1 MKKKHLFS
9 AVALAAVFAGC
20 SQDELISESNK
31 QSIGDRPMVEA
42 PTITLGTDTRMTTGN
57 NFAGVAWEAGDGFGA
72 CLMDKYE
79 ASAVS
84 SDNWTN
90 IFPIQ
95 DYISSNVLY
104 QTEDGKT
111 FTADASLC
119 QGNYLFYAPFNEAN
133 YKRGPLEV
141 KLPTEQIVVPTT
153 DGTPSNT
160 AIKNFYEAK
169 KYPVFIAYD
178 SIWKS
183 PKTDLSLHMKH
194 IYSLPHI
201 TLKLGQVQL
210 LNAQGS
216 LKVDGNGLPVYETSI
231 TVDSIKFTN
240 SGGAIVTAGTI
251 KNQDVIDNIGKDK
264 KGNVAWDINQYETA
278 KTADIVKKVDQGA
291 DEAVWV
297 KFNPA
302 ITITTGQD
310 GKFFMVLPGA
320 TYTKAN
326 LQVEVYTTINDEAY
340 VLADNSNVATTAKAI
355 QPARDLI
362 LLPGLPYSAD
372 EYNKDGSM
380 KDTKGTSA
388 TYTVAGGFIPA
399 KSATASGYT
408 QIKNY
413 DELTSYVQ
421 KVAYRGEPLIEITK
435 AMAEAYMTSN
445 NGQAPDPKKYFVIT
459 TTDKAPIELDDA
471 FLKEFD
477 NACVIEGKDASISFR
492 PNSKLVTL
500 GNITFDD
507 KDTPVMFDAGNL
519 TYGTPNDTYN
529 KATLSA
535 TDVTYV
541 SGNTILTGTG
551 TAFAKFGNL
560 TVNKGATLT
569 IDKDFATVGAT
580 VINDGGAITSAST
593 AKQLTLT
600 NTKGEATLNASPVI
614 NTATKSTITNGGTL
628 TISTNIDAANVDL
641 TNNADAKAIVNRA
654 TVVFAKNDGLVEVK
668 HSAAN
673 VTVTTGSGEVDNTIG
688 GKITNTATQTV
699 FAIFGAMTNAT
710 ELAKYDALTALTDLN
725 LTGEWTIT
733 ENAEIEA
740 ILKSGAALATVKNI
754 NFNAGSSMTL
764 GIFTLNLTSSANL
777 EEININADV
786 EWSGRSEGSS
796 IVKIGTGISIV
807 EASKPS
813 GGNYTLTKTD
823 MSVDKTD

>member
-42 PTITLGTDTRMTTGN
+42 PTITLGANTRMTTSN
-57 NFAGVAWEAGDGFGA
+57 NFAGVTWQAGDGFGA
-72 CLMDKYE
+72 CVMDEYDKSKTDW
-79 ASAVS
+79 AQFV
-84 SDNWTN
+84 
-90 IFPIQ
+90 IK

-104 QTEDGKT
+104 QTTDGKT

-141 KLPTEQIVVPTT
+141 QLPTEQIVVPNA

-183 PKTDLSLHMKH
+183 PKTELSLHMKH

-210 LNAQGS
+210 LDAQGV
-216 LKVDGNGLPVYETSI
+216 LKVDANGQPVYETSI

-240 SGGAIVTAGTI
+240 STSSIVTAGTI
-251 KNQDVIDNIGKDK
+251 KNSDVIANIAKDA
-264 KGNVAWDINQYETA
+264 KGNVAWDVNQYETA
-278 KTADIVKKVDQGA
+278 KTADIVAPVTTNKP
-291 DEAVWV
+291 VWV

-302 ITITTGQD
+302 ITITTGQN
-310 GKFFMVLPGA
+310 GKFLMVLPGA
-320 TYTKAN
+320 SYAQAD
-326 LQVEVYTTINDEAY
+326 LAVEVYTTINNEAY
-340 VLADNSNVATTAKAI
+340 VLANNSTAAAAKTI
-355 QPARDLI
+355 TPARDLI

-388 TYTVAGGFIPA
+388 TYTVDGGFIPA
-399 KSATASGYT
+399 KSAIASGYT

-421 KVAYRGEPLIEITK
+421 KVAYRGEALIEITK
-435 AMAEAYMTSN
+435 AMAEAYMANN
-445 NGQAPDPKKYFVIT
+445 NGQAPDPRKYFVIT
-459 TTDKAPIELDDA
+459 TTDKAPIALDDA

-477 NACVIEGKDASISFR
+477 NACVIEGKNASISFR

-500 GNITFDD
+500 GDITFDD
-507 KDTPVMFDAGNL
+507 KDTPVMFDAGEL

-529 KATLSA
+529 KANLTA
-535 TDVTYV
+535 ANATYV
-541 SGNTILTGTG
+541 SGNTILTGNG
-551 TAFAKFGNL
+551 TALAKFGNL

-593 AKQLTLT
+593 AKELTLT
-600 NTKGEATLNASPVI
+600 NTKGEATLNASPVV
-614 NTATKSTITNGGTL
+614 NTDTKSTITNGGTL
-628 TISTNIDAANVDL
+628 TINTNIAEANVEL

-654 TVVFAKNDGLVEVK
+654 TVVFATNDGLVEVK

-673 VTVTTGSGEVDNTIG
+673 VTVKTGSDGEVDNTIG

-699 FAIFGAMTNAT
+699 FATFGAMTNAT

-733 ENAEIEA
+733 ENEAIEN
-740 ILKSGAALATVKNI
+740 ILKSGAALATIKNI

-764 GIFTLNLTSSANL
+764 GVLTLNLTSSDNL
-777 EEININADV
+777 EKININADV
-786 EWSGRSEGSS
+786 EWSGRSEGNS
-796 IVKIGTGISIV
+796 IVKIGTGIGIV

-813 GGNYTLTKTD
+813 GGNYTLTKRD
-823 MSVDKTD
+823 MSVDEND

>member
-42 PTITLGTDTRMTTGN
+42 PTITLGTGTDTRMTTGN
-57 NFAGVAWEAGDGFGA
+57 NYAGVTWEAGDGFGA
-72 CLMDKYE
+72 CLMDKYD
-79 ASAVS
+79 ATAVTGG
-84 SDNWTN
+84 NWKN

-141 KLPTEQIVVPTT
+141 QLPTEQIVVPTT

-216 LKVDGNGLPVYETSI
+216 LKVDGNGQPVYETSI

-240 SGGAIVTAGTI
+240 PSGAIVTAGTI
-251 KNQDVIDNIGKDK
+251 KNQEVIDNIGKDK

-278 KTADIVKKVDQGA
+278 KTADIVEKADQGA
-291 DEAVWV
+291 EEVVWV

-302 ITITTGQD
+302 ITITAGQD

-320 TYTKAN
+320 TYTKDK

-340 VLADNSNVATTAKAI
+340 VLADNSNIATTAKAI

-399 KSATASGYT
+399 KSAIASGYT

-413 DELTSYVQ
+413 EELTSYVQ

-435 AMAEAYMTSN
+435 EIAERYMEDSN
-445 NGQAPDPKKYFVIT
+445 GKVPDPRKYFVIT
-459 TTDKAPIELDDA
+459 ATDKAPIELDDA
-471 FLKEFD
+471 FLKVFD
-477 NACVIEGKDASISFR
+477 NACVIEGRNASISFKAG
-492 PNSKLVTL
+492 SKLVTL
-500 GNITFDD
+500 GDITFDD
-507 KDTPVMFDAGNL
+507 AKTPVLFDAGEL
-519 TYGTPNDTYN
+519 TYRTPNDTYTPVTLD
-529 KATLSA
+529 ATK
-535 TDVTYV
+535 VTYV

-551 TAFAKFGNL
+551 TALAKFGNL
-560 TVNKGATLT
+560 TVNKNATLT
-569 IDKDFATVGAT
+569 IDKDFATTGTT
-580 VINDGGAITSAST
+580 VINNGGTITSAST
-593 AKQLTLT
+593 AGKLTIT
-600 NTKGEATLNASPVI
+600 NTKGEATITASP
-614 NTATKSTITNGGTL
+614 TASGTPSAITNGGTL
-628 TISTNIDAANVDL
+628 NISTNIAAADVTL
-641 TNNADAKAIVNRA
+641 TNNEGGTANVNRA
-654 TVVFAKNDGLVEVK
+654 TVVFAENGGLVVVK
-668 HSAAN
+668 HAAAN
-673 VTVTTGSGEVDNTIG
+673 VTVTSGTNGKVDNTIG
-688 GKITNTATQTV
+688 GKIKNDATQTI
-699 FAIFGAMTNAT
+699 FATFGAMTDAT
-710 ELAKYDALTALTDLN
+710 ELVKYDALTALTDLD

-733 ENAEIEA
+733 ENAAIEN
-740 ILKSGAALATVKNI
+740 ILSSSGALKTVKVI

-764 GIFTLNLTSSANL
+764 GNVTLDLKTNTALTA
-777 EEININADV
+777 ININADV
-786 EWSGRSEGSS
+786 EWVGRSADTSE
-796 IVKIGTGISIV
+796 VTATGLIKKT
-807 EASKPS
+807 AKPAPAV
-813 GGNYTLTKTD
+813 GNYELTEIDITVNK
-823 MSVDKTD
+823 

>member
-42 PTITLGTDTRMTTGN
+42 PTITLGANTRMTTSN
-57 NFAGVAWEAGDGFGA
+57 NFAGVTWQAGDGFGA
-72 CLMDKYE
+72 CVMDEYDKSKTDW
-79 ASAVS
+79 AQFV
-84 SDNWTN
+84 
-90 IFPIQ
+90 IK

-104 QTEDGKT
+104 QTTDGKT

-141 KLPTEQIVVPTT
+141 QLPTEQIVVPNA

-183 PKTDLSLHMKH
+183 PKTELSLHMKH

-210 LNAQGS
+210 LDAQGA
-216 LKVDGNGLPVYETSI
+216 LKVDANGQPVYETSI

-240 SGGAIVTAGTI
+240 STSTIVTAGTI
-251 KNQDVIDNIGKDK
+251 KNSGVIANIAKDA
-264 KGNVAWDINQYETA
+264 KGNVAWDVNQYETA
-278 KTADIVKKVDQGA
+278 KTADIVAPVTTNKP
-291 DEAVWV
+291 VWV

-302 ITITTGQD
+302 ITITTGQN
-310 GKFFMVLPGA
+310 GKFLMVLPGA
-320 TYTKAN
+320 SYAQAD
-326 LQVEVYTTINDEAY
+326 LAVEVYTTINNEAY
-340 VLADNSNVATTAKAI
+340 VLANNSTAAAAKTI
-355 QPARDLI
+355 TPARDLI

-388 TYTVAGGFIPA
+388 TYTVDGGFIPA
-399 KSATASGYT
+399 KSAIASGYT

-421 KVAYRGEPLIEITK
+421 KVAYRGEALIEITK
-435 AMAEAYMTSN
+435 AMAEAYMANN
-445 NGQAPDPKKYFVIT
+445 NGQAPDPRKYFVIT
-459 TTDKAPIELDDA
+459 TTDKAPIALDDA

-477 NACVIEGKDASISFR
+477 NACVIEGKNASISFR

-500 GNITFDD
+500 GDITFNDA
-507 KDTPVMFDAGNL
+507 KTPVLFDAG
-519 TYGTPNDTYN
+519 
-529 KATLSA
+529 TLA
-535 TDVTYV
+535 
-541 SGNTILTGTG
+541 NNG
-551 TAFAKFGNL
+551 TASTKFGNL

-580 VINDGGAITSAST
+580 VINNGGAITNAST
-593 AKQLTLT
+593 AMQLTLT
-600 NTKGEATLNASPVI
+600 NTEGEATLNVSPV
-614 NTATKSTITNGGTL
+614 NNAGTKSTITNGGTL
-628 TISTNIDAANVDL
+628 TINTNIDAVDVDL

-654 TVVFAKNDGLVEVK
+654 TVVFATNDGLVEVK

-673 VTVTTGSGEVDNTIG
+673 VTVTAGSGEVDNTIG
-688 GKITNTATQTV
+688 GKITNTASQTI
-699 FAIFGAMTNAT
+699 FATFGAMTNAD
-710 ELAKYDALTALTDLN
+710 ELKKYDALTKLTALN
-725 LTGEWTIT
+725 LTGEWTIDSNT
-733 ENAEIEA
+733 EIES
-740 ILKSGAALATVKNI
+740 ILAASAALETVEVI

-764 GIFTLNLTSSANL
+764 GNVTLDLTGKAITD
-777 EEININADV
+777 ININADV
-786 EWSGRSEGSS
+786 EWVGRSAATS
-796 IVKIGTGISIV
+796 IVTATSITIT
-807 EASKPS
+807 ETAKPAPLT
-813 GGNYTLTKTD
+813 GNYTLTKTD
-823 MSVDKTD
+823 ITVNQ

>member
-72 CLMDKYE
+72 CLMDVYD
-79 ASAVS
+79 ATAVPS
-84 SDNWTN
+84 GEWTD

-95 DYISSNVLY
+95 KYISSNVLY

-216 LKVDGNGLPVYETSI
+216 LKVDGNGQPVYETSI

-240 SGGAIVTAGTI
+240 PGGVIVTAGTI
-251 KNQDVIDNIGKDK
+251 KNQEVIDNIGKNE
-264 KGNVAWDINQYETA
+264 KGNVAWDINQYEKA
-278 KTADIVKKVDQGA
+278 ETADIVEKADQGA
-291 DEAVWV
+291 EEAVWV

-340 VLADNSNVATTAKAI
+340 VLADNSNIATTAKAI
-355 QPARDLI
+355 QPARNLR

-435 AMAEAYMTSN
+435 AMAEAYMASN

-459 TTDKAPIELDDA
+459 ATEKAPIELDDA
-471 FLKEFD
+471 FLKVFD
-477 NACVIEGKDASISFR
+477 NACVIEDGNASISFR
-492 PNSKLVTL
+492 TGSKLVTL
-500 GNITFDD
+500 GDITFDD
-507 KDTPVMFDAGNL
+507 KDTPVMFDAGEL

-529 KATLSA
+529 KANLTA
-535 TDVTYV
+535 ANATYV
-541 SGNTILTGTG
+541 SGNTILTGNG
-551 TAFAKFGNL
+551 TALAKFGNL

-569 IDKDFATVGAT
+569 IDKNFATVGAT
-580 VINDGGAITSAST
+580 VINNGGAITSAST
-593 AKQLTLT
+593 AKELTLT
-600 NTKGEATLNASPVI
+600 NTKGEATLNASPVV

-628 TISTNIDAANVDL
+628 TINTNIDAANVDL

-654 TVVFAKNDGLVEVK
+654 TVAFATNDGLVEVK

-673 VTVTTGSGEVDNTIG
+673 VTVTAGSGEVDNTIG
-688 GKITNTATQTV
+688 GKITSNATQTV
-699 FAIFGAMTNAT
+699 FATFGAMTNAD
-710 ELAKYDALTALTDLN
+710 ELKKYDALTKLTALN
-725 LTGEWTIT
+725 LTGEWTIDS
-733 ENAEIEA
+733 NVEIES
-740 ILKSGAALATVKNI
+740 ILAASAALETVKVI

-764 GIFTLNLTSSANL
+764 GNVTLNLTGKAITD
-777 EEININADV
+777 ININADV
-786 EWSGRSEGSS
+786 EWSGRSENSS

-807 EASKPS
+807 KASKPS
-813 GGNYTLTKTD
+813 GGNYTLTEVD

>member
-42 PTITLGTDTRMTTGN
+42 PTITLGANTRMTTSN
-57 NFAGVAWEAGDGFGA
+57 NFAGVTWQAGDGFGA
-72 CLMDKYE
+72 CVMDEYDKSK
-79 ASAVS
+79 ADWAQFV
-84 SDNWTN
+84 
-90 IFPIQ
+90 IK

-104 QTEDGKT
+104 QTTDGKT

-141 KLPTEQIVVPTT
+141 QLPTEQIVVPNA

-183 PKTDLSLHMKH
+183 PKTELSLHMKH

-210 LNAQGS
+210 LDAQGV
-216 LKVDGNGLPVYETSI
+216 LKVDANGQPVYETSI

-240 SGGAIVTAGTI
+240 STSSIVTAGTI
-251 KNQDVIDNIGKDK
+251 KNSDVIANIAKDA
-264 KGNVAWDINQYETA
+264 KGNVAWDVNQYETA
-278 KTADIVKKVDQGA
+278 KTADIVAPVTTNKP
-291 DEAVWV
+291 VWV

-302 ITITTGQD
+302 ITITTGQN
-310 GKFFMVLPGA
+310 GKFLMVLPGA
-320 TYTKAN
+320 SYAQAD
-326 LQVEVYTTINDEAY
+326 LAVEVYTTINNEAY
-340 VLADNSNVATTAKAI
+340 VLANSSTATAAKTI
-355 QPARDLI
+355 TPARNLI

-388 TYTVAGGFIPA
+388 TYTVDGGFIPA
-399 KSATASGYT
+399 KSAIASGYT

-421 KVAYRGEPLIEITK
+421 KVAYRGEALIEITK
-435 AMAEAYMTSN
+435 AMAEAYMANN
-445 NGQAPDPKKYFVIT
+445 NGQAPDPRKYFVIT
-459 TTDKAPIELDDA
+459 TTDKAPIALDDA
-471 FLKEFD
+471 FLEEFD
-477 NACVIEGKDASISFR
+477 NACVIEGKNASISFR

-500 GNITFDD
+500 GDITFNDA
-507 KDTPVMFDAGNL
+507 KTPVLFDAGTLANNGVY
-519 TYGTPNDTYN
+519 T
-529 KATLSA
+529 KVTLSNS
-535 TDVTYV
+535 DVTYV
-541 SGNTILTGTG
+541 SGNTILTGAG
-551 TAFAKFGNL
+551 TAFTKFGNL

-580 VINDGGAITSAST
+580 VINNGGAITNAST
-593 AKQLTLT
+593 AMQLTLT
-600 NTKGEATLNASPVI
+600 NTEGEAILNVSPVY
-614 NTATKSTITNGGTL
+614 NAGTKSTITNGGTL
-628 TISTNIDAANVDL
+628 TINTNIDATNVDL
-641 TNNADAKAIVNRA
+641 TNNTDAKAIVNRA
-654 TVVFAKNDGLVEVK
+654 TVVFATNDGLVEVK

-673 VTVTTGSGEVDNTIG
+673 VTVAAGSGEVDNTIG
-688 GKITNTATQTV
+688 GKITNTASQTI
-699 FAIFGAMTNAT
+699 FATFGAMTNAD
-710 ELAKYDALTALTDLN
+710 ELKKYDALTKLTALN
-725 LTGEWTIT
+725 LTGEWTIDSNT
-733 ENAEIEA
+733 EIES
-740 ILKSGAALATVKNI
+740 ILATSAALETVEVI

-764 GIFTLNLTSSANL
+764 GNVTLDLTGKAITD
-777 EEININADV
+777 ININADV
-786 EWSGRSEGSS
+786 EWVGRSAATS
-796 IVKIGTGISIV
+796 IVTATSITIT
-807 EASKPS
+807 ETAKPAPLT
-813 GGNYTLTKTD
+813 GNYTLTKTD
-823 MSVDKTD
+823 ITVKQ